1 MRCKYSQNCYKIKN
15 ENDTIK
21 QFLLK
26 SFQLLVI
33 QSFDFEHIS
42 DECYSRNVSYARY
55 IGLFVWLL
63 VFNATFNNISVVSW
77 RSDLLVEDPEKTTDL
92 PQVIDKLYHIVLYTS
107 PWSRFE
113 LTTLVVT
120 GTDCIDSCKSN
131 YHTITTTTASKCI
144 GFY

>member
-21 QFLLK
+21 QF
-26 SFQLLVI
+26 QLLVI
-33 QSFDFEHIS
+33 QSFDW
-42 DECYSRNVSYARY
+42 AY
-55 IGLFVWLL
+55 IWWMLFQKRVVRTIYLFVWLL
-63 VFNATFNNISVVSW
+63 VFNATFNNISVISW